1 MVKIT
6 PILGGNLVGCC
17 ALDGMGNVKNNA
29 NVSDK
34 TCLSVTNIDS
44 ICRQGKGYKNGP
56 PQTCCR
62 IPLIAKDNHNTLRK
76 FVGGNSWLSETYLAY
91 LLEQTG
97 SGLPLILLT
106 WVVREGNAATEWK
119 KREIEAI

>member
-6 PILGGNLVGCC
+6 PILGGALVGCC

-34 TCLSVTNIDS
+34 TWLSVINVGS
-44 ICRQGKGYKNGP
+44 IRRQGKGYKHGL
-56 PQTCCR
+56 PQMYCPITM
-62 IPLIAKDNHNTLRK
+62 IAKDNHNTLQK

-91 LLEQTG
+91 LREQTARAF
-97 SGLPLILLT
+97 P
-106 WVVREGNAATEWK
+106 
-119 KREIEAI
+119 